1 MLRDAAGVH
10 LKMASA
16 RKLFNEDVN
25 KTFIED
31 LKSFVNGTLAD
42 ALKAKGKL
50 QEGRLDMDSSKNK
63 VKNAKDNEQR
73 AKFEAELRQHEI
85 EYDKVHQQSVALFE
99 KTVKEYDD
107 LSVQLLDLIRAE
119 KTYYENLAK
128 ECSLML
134 RE

>member
-42 ALKAKGKL
+42 ALV
-50 QEGRLDMDSSKNK
+50 RLHLKQFGM
-63 VKNAKDNEQR
+63 V
-73 AKFEAELRQHEI
+73 I
-85 EYDKVHQQSVALFE
+85 M
-99 KTVKEYDD
+99 KTVFAENV
-107 LSVQLLDLIRAE
+107 SLL
-119 KTYYENLAK
+119 
-128 ECSLML
+128 
-134 RE
+134 